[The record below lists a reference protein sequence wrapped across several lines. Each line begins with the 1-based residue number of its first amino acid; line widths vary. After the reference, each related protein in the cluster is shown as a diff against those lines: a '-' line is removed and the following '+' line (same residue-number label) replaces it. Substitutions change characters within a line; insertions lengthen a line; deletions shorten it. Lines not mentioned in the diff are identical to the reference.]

1 MREPTEDK
9 RALGRYLKEIGAFP
23 RLSLEDERLLV
34 SAIEQGKPGALDR
47 LVQSNLGFVVKVAM
61 EYRSLGLPVEDLI
74 NEGNLG
80 LIEAAGRFDATRG
93 TKFTTYAIW
102 WIRKMILRA
111 LSEKALVVRI
121 PTTHSKQMR
130 EIRKAQRQLT
140 QNLGREPTRT
150 ELSKRVGLRERT
162 VDRILRTRRKT
173 VSLDWPKLE
182 HDERS
187 LADLVASFGVST
199 EQLLVD
205 RETRKAVFVAFRSL
219 SPQQQTVLVLR
230 FGLGGH
236 RPLTL
241 REIGLQIERSRE
253 RVRQIENQAKQH
265 IRTQL
270 AKRTRSPAK
279 RSETSLS
286 H

>member
-1 MREPTEDK
+1 
-9 RALGRYLKEIGAFP
+9 
-23 RLSLEDERLLV
+23 
-34 SAIEQGKPGALDR
+34 
-47 LVQSNLGFVVKVAM
+47 
-61 EYRSLGLPVEDLI
+61 
-74 NEGNLG
+74 
-80 LIEAAGRFDATRG
+80 
-93 TKFTTYAIW
+93 
-102 WIRKMILRA
+102 
-111 LSEKALVVRI
+111 
-121 PTTHSKQMR
+121 
-130 EIRKAQRQLT
+130 
-140 QNLGREPTRT
+140 
-150 ELSKRVGLRERT
+150 VGLRERT
-162 VDRILRTRRKT
+162 VDRILRTRRKM

-241 REIGLQIERSRE
+241 REIGLQIGRSRE

-270 AKRTRSPAK
+270 AKRTRSRAK
-279 RSETSLS
+279 RSQTSLS